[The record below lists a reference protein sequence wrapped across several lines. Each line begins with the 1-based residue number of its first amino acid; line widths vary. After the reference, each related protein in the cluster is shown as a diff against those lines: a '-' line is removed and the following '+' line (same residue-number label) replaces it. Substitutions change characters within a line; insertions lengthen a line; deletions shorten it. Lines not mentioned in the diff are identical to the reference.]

1 MNIFNRLKNRFK
13 RIRREQMNQKI
24 LKKNPNA
31 AVVNYE
37 VLKKKSKINRGW
49 FLQLLSVFKERYD
62 AGLFL

>member
-1 MNIFNRLKNRFK
+1 MERRLRIQMNIFNRLKNRFK

-37 VLKKKSKINRGW
+37 VLKKKSKINRG
-49 FLQLLSVFKERYD
+49 
-62 AGLFL
+62 

>member
-37 VLKKKSKINRGW
+37 VLKKKSKINRG
-49 FLQLLSVFKERYD
+49 
-62 AGLFL
+62 